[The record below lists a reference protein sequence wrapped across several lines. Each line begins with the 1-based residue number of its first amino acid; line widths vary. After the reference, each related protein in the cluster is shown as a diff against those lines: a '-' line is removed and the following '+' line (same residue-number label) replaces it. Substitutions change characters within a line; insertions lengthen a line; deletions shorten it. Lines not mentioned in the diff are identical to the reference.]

1 MMDIYIFMIGRSMC
15 RMKLRL
21 RKRRRVIEV
30 KYNLIMMSK
39 IILSWSMKMRVLSR
53 NREITLRYRRNAKQ
67 TRL

>member
-1 MMDIYIFMIGRSMC
+1 MMDIFIFMIGRSMC

-21 RKRRRVIEV
+21 RNRRRVIEV

-53 NREITLRYRRNAKQ
+53 NREIT
-67 TRL
+67 